1 MKFEAGADPTLTAD
15 LALALVKDRDLIPKT
30 IEQISRNTAV
40 MKARKVRVALAAHPR
55 TPRRIALRLIRELYA
70 FDLMQF
76 SLLPAV
82 AADLK
87 HIANESMVARLAS
100 ITLGERISLAQK
112 SSAMV
117 AAALLLDKQARVWQA
132 ALENPRL
139 SESAI
144 VKALLRPG
152 ATPAFV
158 NAVCHHAKWSLR
170 PEIQLALL
178 RNAYTPLARALE
190 FARRL
195 APTQV
200 RDILHTSGMPEKI
213 KIYLR
218 YDLARG
224 RKTRS

>member
-117 AAALLLDKQARVWQA
+117 AAALLLDKQALSSMPSATTPNGRCDRRFSWPSCATRTRRWPVPSNSRA
-132 ALENPRL
+132 ALHPHKC
-139 SESAI
+139 AI
-144 VKALLRPG
+144 SCTRPVCRKKSKYTC
-152 ATPAFV
+152 ATIWREEERRRA
-158 NAVCHHAKWSLR
+158 NWS
-170 PEIQLALL
+170 I
-178 RNAYTPLARALE
+178 LARMQAKE
-190 FARRL
+190 A
-195 APTQV
+195 
-200 RDILHTSGMPEKI
+200 
-213 KIYLR
+213 
-218 YDLARG
+218 
-224 RKTRS
+224 